1 MRLKV
6 LATGTI
12 VLALVIGASYLPG
25 AAGWPV
31 LAVVLL
37 LLGAFAFGWPRLL
50 KVPAP
55 NPVGLVIFLVSA
67 AAALLAFAG
76 KPFPGLMWVAPC
88 LGVGTI
94 LMFLTQLF
102 RGTDAKQRLESV
114 AVGTAG
120 MVVASLGAGWVALGT
135 DPEWRVLMLISG
147 MSILG
152 AAIPGVLRLP
162 DRIVFPLG
170 FVLAVLIG
178 GAASMLDIG
187 VNVLPA
193 MVLGAACGL
202 VVVGCRA
209 MLVTAGGPRTNAQV
223 LAAAGAPL
231 LVCGSV
237 VWYAQLLMV

>member
-50 KVPAP
+50 KLPAP

-67 AAALLAFAG
+67 AAALLAFVG
-76 KPFPGLMWVAPC
+76 EPIPGLMWVAPC
-88 LGVGTI
+88 VGIGTI

-102 RGTDAKQRLESV
+102 RGTDARQRLESV

-135 DPEWRVLMLISG
+135 DPEWRVLMLISSL
-147 MSILG
+147 SILG

-193 MVLGAACGL
+193 MLLGAACGL

-209 MLVTAGGPRTNAQV
+209 MLVTSGGPRTNAQV

-237 VWYAQLLMV
+237 VWYAQLLMG

>member
-12 VLALVIGASYLPG
+12 VLALVVGASYLPG
-25 AAGWPV
+25 AAAWPV

-50 KVPAP
+50 KLPAP

-67 AAALLAFAG
+67 ASALLAG
-76 KPFPGLMWVAPC
+76 LGEPFPGLVWLAPC
-88 LGVGTI
+88 VGIGTI

-102 RGTDAKQRLESV
+102 RGTDARQRLESV
-114 AVGTAG
+114 AVGIAG
-120 MVVASLGAGWVALGT
+120 MVVAALGAGWVALGT
-135 DPEWRVLMLISG
+135 DPEWRVLMLIAG
-147 MSILG
+147 LSIL
-152 AAIPGVLRLP
+152 AAAAPGVSRLP

-170 FVLAVLIG
+170 FMLAALVG
-178 GAASMLDIG
+178 GAASMLDLGI
-187 VNVLPA
+187 NVLPA
-193 MVLGAACGL
+193 MAMGAACGL

-209 MLVTAGGPRTNAQV
+209 MLVTSGGPRSTAQV
-223 LAAAGAPL
+223 VAAAGAPL

-237 VWYAQLLMV
+237 VWYAQLLIA